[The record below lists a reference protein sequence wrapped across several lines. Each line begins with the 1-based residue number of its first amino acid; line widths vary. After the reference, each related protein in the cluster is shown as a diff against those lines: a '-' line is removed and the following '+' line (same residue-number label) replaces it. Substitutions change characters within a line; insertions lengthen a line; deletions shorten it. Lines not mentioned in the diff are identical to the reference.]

1 MAQWITGTVVEN
13 KRWNDQL
20 FSLRVEAPP
29 FDFIAGQF
37 VRLGLPGSD
46 KRIQRAYS
54 LVNSPTDPILDFLI
68 TSVPS
73 GELSPRLDLLQP
85 GDTVEVSQPPSG
97 FFILSEIP
105 EGETLWLM
113 STGTGIGPYLSMLGT
128 ETPWQRF
135 KKIYLM
141 HGVRYGHDLCYQERI
156 QQWQIEHPEQLVYQ
170 PVVTREDYL
179 WRDHMTAT
187 ETIALRQRIPQLI
200 ASGELEAA
208 VGGELNANAQV
219 LLCGNPQMI
228 LDAKVALLAKG
239 LDKNLRRKPGNV
251 TVEQY
256 WK

>member
-1 MAQWITGTVVEN
+1 MAQWLTGTVIEN

-29 FDFIAGQF
+29 FDFVAGQF
-37 VRLGLPGSD
+37 VRLGLPGAE
-46 KRIQRAYS
+46 KRLQRAYS
-54 LVNSPTDPILDFLI
+54 LVNSPSDPVLDFLI
-68 TSVPS
+68 TSVPT
-73 GELSPRLDLLQP
+73 GELSPRLDLLLP

-105 EGETLWLM
+105 EGETLWLV

-135 KKIYLM
+135 KKIYLV
-141 HGVRYGHDLCYQERI
+141 HGVRYRHDLCYQELI
-156 QQWQIEHPEQLVYQ
+156 QQWQLEYPEQLIYQ
-170 PVVTREDYL
+170 PVVTREACPGA
-179 WRDHMTAT
+179 MQ
-187 ETIALRQRIPQLI
+187 QRIPQLI
-200 ASGELEAA
+200 RSGELEAKVA
-208 VGGELNANAQV
+208 GTLDTNAQV
-219 LLCGNPQMI
+219 MLCGNPEMI
-228 LDAKVALLAKG
+228 LDAKAALLEKG